1 MSAATMTENVFRNIS
16 IDMSCLN
23 EVVSFI
29 VNTFMIFAHNNPHL
43 WMQTTF
49 MIILCLYLIY
59 RKLRIK
65 ELSLPAF
72 FIFSPNIS
80 LCSHQGFSMSLIL
93 CSFVA
98 LFFFCNKQKYVD
110 CSLHDWNIKCTI
122 KVT

>member
-98 LFFFCNKQKYVD
+98 LVFFCNKQ
-110 CSLHDWNIKCTI
+110 
-122 KVT
+122 